1 MAMHIW
7 YMYILLHEVQDYKW
21 YPNEG
26 WRNSVSDLRGA
37 SWRSWELSRVL
48 ILGCP
53 SGSSGA
59 RETYLGLL
67 NSLIGKILVAHETE
81 ETAEETEG

>member
-1 MAMHIW
+1 MSH
-7 YMYILLHEVQDYKW
+7 
-21 YPNEG
+21 P
-26 WRNSVSDLRGA
+26 RGA

-48 ILGCP
+48 ILERP
-53 SGSSGA
+53 SGSLGA

-81 ETAEETEG
+81 EKAEETEG